1 VFEGVLFLVGV
12 ALAIAFPF
20 VVMSVV
26 PRLAA
31 RRRKQVAEPL
41 PEGRPRLSVPA
52 FASGLLWLFPLPMLM
67 VSRDVLDR
75 LIRSRLL
82 PGPTHLAGALGVIV
96 ATALLGLVLG
106 IISLYQIA
114 RRPDQLRGRG
124 YALVGIFCCWWAAVV
139 TGVFGLPRAQTSDRV
154 ERLCGR
160 NVAGLAAAVRT
171 YVDDHQG
178 KFPASGQW
186 WDSVLPYLA
195 EDVPGG
201 TPTMCAYV
209 FNSALSGR
217 RLDELADPSAVV
229 TVFDGGF
236 RGEQWTLEGERRDLP
251 DTPTHVG
258 GDNYGFADGHHR
270 WLPRRKLGPRGSAT
284 VWAKGTDADWVQ
296 WEP

>member
-1 VFEGVLFLVGV
+1 MFEGVLFLVSV

-20 VVMSVV
+20 AVMSVV

-31 RRRKQVAEPL
+31 RRRRQVAEPS
-41 PEGRPRLSVPA
+41 PEGRPRLSIPA

-67 VSRDVLDR
+67 LARDALDW
-75 LIRSRLL
+75 LTRSGLL
-82 PGPTHLAGALGVIV
+82 PGPTHFTAAIGIAI

-114 RRPDQLRGRG
+114 RRPGHLRGRG
-124 YALVGIFCCWWAAVV
+124 YAVVGIFFCWWAAVV
-139 TGVFGLPRAQTSDRV
+139 VGVLGLPRAQATDRV

-160 NVAGLAAAVRT
+160 NAAGLAAAVLA
-171 YVDDHQG
+171 YVDEHEG
-178 KFPASGQW
+178 VFPASGQW
-186 WDSVLPYLA
+186 WDSIAPYLA
-195 EDVPGG
+195 EDVPGS

-217 RLDELADPSAVV
+217 KLDDLPDPSATV
-229 TVFDGGF
+229 TVFDGCF
-236 RGEQWTLEGERRDLP
+236 RREQWTVEGGRRDLP
-251 DTPTHVG
+251 DAPTHVG

-270 WLPRRKLGPRGSAT
+270 WLPRRKLGARGSAT